1 MIRLSSIKLLI
12 ILSYVI
18 CWFSISTTLND
29 LFIFKKNTL
38 ALNEIINFMRH
49 ILVYIS
55 LILSLILIFYKNT
68 KNILKK
74 NLVLVLFSL
83 YYISQI
89 PGLFLTPNSAEN
101 ISFVIS
107 SITIIYIMIL
117 INEFV
122 SSKEKYLLV
131 FISLAILA
139 TVFSLSFSNLAQEYL
154 EGKNNLY
161 GYFIEN
167 TDIFLNKDSPR
178 SSGLSRSCLIII
190 LIFYIIEAFLGNKT
204 KIILNIFKIFL
215 LTAILLYQSRTI
227 IFLAFLT
234 HIFIFIYE
242 YQFSLKNLI
251 KFLSF
256 YLLLPLLLTFFLM
269 NYISEKKYET
279 KVNEAISAY
288 GSTEILKE
296 EHVIIEKE
304 FPLRKFDSFSSGR
317 FNDWKLIISK
327 IDMRSVYFGYGSQ
340 GDRYLINQSASNG
353 IIYAIACSGLIGL
366 FFYIIFTII
375 IFLKILKNIFIFKK
389 IEKTNFYASLIIL
402 VILMRSILESSYAV
416 FSIDL
421 IILLTFFVV
430 LNKDEVK
437 NIL

>member
-74 NLVLVLFSL
+74 NLVLVFFSL

-375 IFLKILKNIFIFKK
+375 IFLKILKNIFIFKE
-389 IEKTNFYASLIIL
+389 IEKTKFYSGLIIL